1 MASLVTE
8 DCEGIFNDREEGL
21 DEVDG
26 APASYGTRG
35 IYLGKDADIPPKYF
49 LHKIFSPFSEG
60 MQSFQRQNSKP
71 PKLKLLHKDW
81 GHTMSPTVAG
91 EGRLGLVCLEPL
103 GPLTLN
109 EDHAKKVA
117 ETIMSQAK
125 DVKCEPIRWNPT
137 NLLYLFKDNE
147 AYLDL
152 GKAFSNGQLDEVMG
166 FKVIKIE
173 PAMFVNPP
181 KCLVEAEAAAGQ
193 GEELQGA
200 LLHVIKPFS
209 GAFPFLTVREANST
223 DNGAAAGNNREEGP
237 PAKNRRTEDVVP
249 PISVT
254 LSFPGNMQSRAA
266 QVTDRLGS
274 SPWKRVNFP
283 DQSETDPA
291 FYVDERNRLPAV
303 GVATG
308 ATSAGVMVSVFVQ
321 EEAKFAE
328 MAEFYAKVLGTDA
341 MERITKEGQSKVS
354 LFPLSP
360 RAEFYVIRQPGLN
373 LRTASNLT
381 LYFQV
386 SGFTLPGRRVGDDH
400 LEVTDPEGN
409 KVMLFTVGK

>member
-1 MASLVTE
+1 MSATVT
-8 DCEGIFNDREEGL
+8 
-21 DEVDG
+21 
-26 APASYGTRG
+26 
-35 IYLGKDADIPPKYF
+35 
-49 LHKIFSPFSEG
+49 
-60 MQSFQRQNSKP
+60 
-71 PKLKLLHKDW
+71 
-81 GHTMSPTVAG
+81 G

-109 EDHAKKVA
+109 EDHAKKVS

-125 DVKCEPIRWNPT
+125 DVQCEPIRWNPT

-166 FKVIKIE
+166 FKVVKIE

-181 KCLVEAEAAAGQ
+181 KCLVEVETAAGQ
-193 GEELQGA
+193 GEDLQGA
-200 LLHVIKPFS
+200 LLHVIAPFS

-223 DNGAAAGNNREEGP
+223 DNGAATSNNREDGP

-249 PISVT
+249 PISLT
-254 LSFPGNMQSRAA
+254 LSFPGNMQSRAT
-266 QVTDRLGS
+266 QVNERLAS
-274 SPWKRVNFP
+274 SWRRVNFP
-283 DQSETDPA
+283 DQTETDPA
-291 FYVDERNRLPAV
+291 FYVDERGRLPAI

-308 ATSAGVMVSVFVQ
+308 APAAGVKLSVFVQ
-321 EEAKFAE
+321 DEAKFAE
-328 MAEFYAKVLGTDA
+328 MAGFYAKVLGTDA
-341 MERITKEGQSKVS
+341 MERVTKEGQSKVS
-354 LFPLSP
+354 MFPLSP
-360 RAEFYVIRQPGLN
+360 RAEFYVIRQPALN

-400 LEVTDPEGN
+400 MELTDPEGN
-409 KVMLFTVGK
+409 KVVLFTVGK

>member
-8 DCEGIFNDREEGL
+8 DCEGIFNDRDEAQ

-35 IYLGKDADIPPKYF
+35 IFLGKDADIPPKYF

-60 MQSFQRQNSKP
+60 MQSFQRRSEKP

-117 ETIMSQAK
+117 ETILSQAK
-125 DVKCEPIRWNPT
+125 DVQCEPI
-137 NLLYLFKDNE
+137 
-147 AYLDL
+147 
-152 GKAFSNGQLDEVMG
+152 SNGQLDEVMG
-166 FKVIKIE
+166 FKVVKIE

-181 KCLVEAEAAAGQ
+181 KCLVEVETAAGQ
-193 GEELQGA
+193 GEDLQGA
-200 LLHVIKPFS
+200 LMHVIAPFS

-223 DNGAAAGNNREEGP
+223 DNGASTSNNREEGP

-249 PISVT
+249 PISLT
-254 LSFPGNMQSRAA
+254 LSFPGNMQSRAT
-266 QVTDRLGS
+266 QVSERLAS
-274 SPWKRVNFP
+274 SWKRVNFP
-283 DQSETDPA
+283 DQTDTDPA
-291 FYVDERNRLPAV
+291 FYVDERHGLPAV
-303 GVATG
+303 GIATG
-308 ATSAGVMVSVFVQ
+308 AAAAGVKMSVFVQ
-321 EEAKFAE
+321 DETKFAE

-341 MERITKEGQSKVS
+341 MERVTKEGQTKVS
-354 LFPLSP
+354 MFPLSA

-381 LYFQV
+381 LYFLV

-400 LEVTDPEGN
+400 MEATDPEGN